1 MLWSL
6 ARPGALYKAVREG
19 MSNHKHG
26 RDVDYVA
33 VGTLVC
39 VECSLKNGESGRRY
53 FQKIGSLGKVG
64 GQTNPTKGRETE
76 RRREQGW
83 DDWDGYGKAMYVIP
97 HYRQAS
103 LPNCDLPAV

>member
-6 ARPGALYKAVREG
+6 ARPGALYKAVRDEQSQAREG
-19 MSNHKHG
+19 CELCVCRYIG
-26 RDVDYVA
+26 V
-33 VGTLVC
+33 VC
-39 VECSLKNGESGRRY
+39 VECSVKNGDEVEDA
-53 FQKIGSLGKVG
+53 LGKADKHI
-64 GQTNPTKGRETE
+64 PPKAE

-83 DDWDGYGKAMYVIP
+83 DDWDGYGKVMYVIP